1 MEVGMLKQ
9 HLAKQHQQTGAATS
23 HKEAIKGEGHLCPD
37 CGKKCQYLSE
47 LEIHMAIQHMGIA
60 LERPSAKEEE
70 VMCHEC
76 GKVFNHR
83 YRLKQHLSTTHNKSR
98 DHPCPFCAKVFC
110 LKHQLTKHLLTHSD
124 VKPFKCKYCDY
135 QVNHFKYQS
144 APFLPSLKAAS

>member
-1 MEVGMLKQ
+1 
-9 HLAKQHQQTGAATS
+9 
-23 HKEAIKGEGHLCPD
+23 
-37 CGKKCQYLSE
+37 
-47 LEIHMAIQHMGIA
+47 MGIA

-135 QVNHFKYQS
+135 QVSKSHHFSTNVLCIPKHFSEYIEIVHQIV
-144 APFLPSLKAAS
+144 SLNMLTTFNYVRK

>member
-9 HLAKQHQQTGAATS
+9 HLAKVHQQTGATTGQRDGV
-23 HKEAIKGEGHLCPD
+23 KGEGHLCPD

-76 GKVFNHR
+76 GKVRIHFNV
-83 YRLKQHLSTTHNKSR
+83 
-98 DHPCPFCAKVFC
+98 AK
-110 LKHQLTKHLLTHSD
+110 TE
-124 VKPFKCKYCDY
+124 
-135 QVNHFKYQS
+135 
-144 APFLPSLKAAS
+144 